1 MLYGICNLSIVPLRI
16 EASDAS
22 EMVSQVLFG
31 EDFLILE
38 KEKKWSK
45 IRLSFDGYE
54 GYIDNKQYLQIDEE
68 TFDKLADSAN
78 YYSSEIIDFV
88 TNKKK
93 HLSTIDIGSRLPF
106 YKNQHL
112 IVGSEDYYYD

>member
-38 KEKKWSK
+38 KEKTKT
-45 IRLSFDGYE
+45 
-54 GYIDNKQYLQIDEE
+54 Q
-68 TFDKLADSAN
+68 KL
-78 YYSSEIIDFV
+78 
-88 TNKKK
+88 T
-93 HLSTIDIGSRLPF
+93 HLIKSLLIDIAIALKF
-106 YKNQHL
+106 KINKL
-112 IVGSEDYYYD
+112 NI

>member
-1 MLYGICNLSIVPLRI
+1 MLYGICNLSIVPLRV

-45 IRLSFDGYE
+45 IRLSFRS
-54 GYIDNKQYLQIDEE
+54 EE
-68 TFDKLADSAN
+68 RRVGK
-78 YYSSEIIDFV
+78 ECR
-88 TNKKK
+88 
-93 HLSTIDIGSRLPF
+93 SRWSP
-106 YKNQHL
+106 YH
-112 IVGSEDYYYD
+112 

>member
-1 MLYGICNLSIVPLRI
+1 MLYGICNLSIVPLRM

-45 IRLSFDGYE
+45 IRLSFDGMR
-54 GYIDNKQYLQIDEE
+54 
-68 TFDKLADSAN
+68 
-78 YYSSEIIDFV
+78 
-88 TNKKK
+88 
-93 HLSTIDIGSRLPF
+93 DI
-106 YKNQHL
+106 
-112 IVGSEDYYYD
+112 